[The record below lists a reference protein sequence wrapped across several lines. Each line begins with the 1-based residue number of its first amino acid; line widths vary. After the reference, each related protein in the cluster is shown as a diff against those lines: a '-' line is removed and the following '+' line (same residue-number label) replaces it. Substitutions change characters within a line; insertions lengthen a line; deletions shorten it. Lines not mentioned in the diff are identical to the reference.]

1 MFFFFASFNFL
12 TLFTSGDTTSSI
24 PTASVVF
31 GTEQVDNKDAMNK
44 VKHNPYLFKE
54 TCQKGVKVNNV
65 QLNVDCTAAVLPS
78 GQIIGSKDIATDVLP
93 SGQIIGRKDIAT
105 DVLPSGQ
112 IIGSKDIATD
122 SIREINKASLLLIHF
137 GLKQIRRLKHQLKFL
152 EFSHKRTTRLT
163 STRCKIF
170 VPMWNNLV
178 MIAMFFLMICVSTDA
193 ANCDTHTTT
202 GVAGGTTSCPT
213 NSIVSKIQL
222 LYFNVLFK
230 QFFLSN
236 IHFLVLNFSEFDPP
250 SITIY

>member
-93 SGQIIGRKDIAT
+93 SGQIIG
-105 DVLPSGQ
+105 
-112 IIGSKDIATD
+112 SKDIATD

-152 EFSHKRTTRLT
+152 EFSHKKTTRLT
-163 STRCKIF
+163 STRSKTV

>member
-65 QLNVDCTAAVLPS
+65 QLNMDCTAAVLPS
-78 GQIIGSKDIATDVLP
+78 GQIIGS
-93 SGQIIGRKDIAT
+93 KDIAT

-163 STRCKIF
+163 STTF

>member
-78 GQIIGSKDIATDVLP
+78 GQIIGS
-93 SGQIIGRKDIAT
+93 KDIAT

>member
-1 MFFFFASFNFL
+1 
-12 TLFTSGDTTSSI
+12 
-24 PTASVVF
+24 
-31 GTEQVDNKDAMNK
+31 
-44 VKHNPYLFKE
+44 
-54 TCQKGVKVNNV
+54 
-65 QLNVDCTAAVLPS
+65 
-78 GQIIGSKDIATDVLP
+78 
-93 SGQIIGRKDIAT
+93 
-105 DVLPSGQ
+105 VLPSGQ

-163 STRCKIF
+163 STRSKIF

>member
-93 SGQIIGRKDIAT
+93 SGQIIG
-105 DVLPSGQ
+105 
-112 IIGSKDIATD
+112 SKDIATD

-163 STRCKIF
+163 STRSKTV

>member
-1 MFFFFASFNFL
+1 MLFFFASFNFL

-78 GQIIGSKDIATDVLP
+78 GQIIGSKDIATD
-93 SGQIIGRKDIAT
+93 
-105 DVLPSGQ
+105 
-112 IIGSKDIATD
+112 

-163 STRCKIF
+163 STRSKTV